1 MPKQFIPMWTIVFL
15 LAQNADQMSTKKTAK
30 PSEAARPAPG
40 RGQTRAALM
49 QAALR
54 LMGDGRGFTGLGLRE
69 IAREAGVV
77 PNGFYRHFR
86 DMDELGLALVEET
99 GLTLRRLL
107 REARKSPAPP
117 SQIIRHSVQI
127 YRQYIRDHH
136 LHILFMAGERWSGS
150 AAIRRAIRLEVQHFA
165 AEMTQDLMD
174 LGLMRMLDRPRLE
187 TICGLVV
194 NTMLN
199 AAGDMLDCPP
209 GQKAED
215 ELMETFVQHLRVI
228 FLGAGI
234 WKSDRPAPV

>member
-1 MPKQFIPMWTIVFL
+1 
-15 LAQNADQMSTKKTAK
+15 
-30 PSEAARPAPG
+30 
-40 RGQTRAALM
+40 M
-49 QAALR
+49 QGALR
-54 LMGDGRGFTGLGLRE
+54 LMRDGRGFTGLGLRE

-77 PNGFYRHFR
+77 PNAFYRHFR

-136 LHILFMAGERWSGS
+136 LDILFMAGERWGGS
-150 AAIRRAIRLEVQHFA
+150 PAIRRAIRFEVHHFA
-165 AEMTQDLMD
+165 VEMAQDLMD
-174 LGLMRMLDRPRLE
+174 LRLMRMLDRPRLE
-187 TICGLVV
+187 TVCGLVV

-199 AAGDMLDCPP
+199 AAGDLLDLPP
-209 GQKAED
+209 GQQAED
-215 ELMETFVQHLRVI
+215 ELMETFVQHLRLI

-234 WKSDRPAPV
+234 WKSDRPEASATPV

>member
-1 MPKQFIPMWTIVFL
+1 
-15 LAQNADQMSTKKTAK
+15 MSTTKAK
-30 PSEAARPAPG
+30 PSSVPRSPPG

-49 QAALR
+49 EAALR
-54 LMGDGRGFTGLGLRE
+54 LMGGGRGFTGLGLRE

-77 PNGFYRHFR
+77 PNAFYRHFR

-117 SQIIRHSVQI
+117 SEIIRHSVQI
-127 YRQYIRDHH
+127 YRQYIRDHR
-136 LHILFMAGERWSGS
+136 LHILFMAGERWGGS
-150 AAIRRAIRLEVQHFA
+150 PAIRRAIRMEVHHFA

-174 LGLMRMLDRPRLE
+174 LRLMRMLDRPRLE
-187 TICGLVV
+187 TVCGLVV

-199 AAGDMLDCPP
+199 AAGDLLDLPP

-215 ELMETFVQHLRVI
+215 ELMENFVQHLRVI

-234 WKSDRPAPV
+234 WKSDRPPPSGTPA